1 MAKVVRFHE
10 FGGPE
15 TLRVEELDVGPPGRG
30 EVRIR
35 VGAIGLNRVEA
46 QYRAGLYLQPTL
58 PSTIGYEAAG
68 VIESIGP
75 DVGDFAPGDRVAT
88 LTGAPMDRY
97 GTYGE
102 SIRFPAG
109 MLVRLLPGQS
119 LVDAAACW
127 MQYFTAYG
135 IIEAGAIG
143 PGNHVVITAASSSV
157 GLAAIQMANAEGATP
172 IAVTRGAAKKKALLD
187 EGAAHVIVSE
197 EEDIAESVMRIT
209 NGAGARVAFDAVGG
223 ATLSALAEC
232 TAMGGILIY
241 YGVLA
246 GPPINF
252 PWMTLLGKNLTVRGY
267 AADLLTK
274 DAAAAQKVTTYVN
287 THLASGA
294 FRPVIDR
301 TFALDQIADAH
312 RYLESNQQFGKIII
326 TTSTADE

>member
-1 MAKVVRFHE
+1 MVKVVRFHE

-15 TLRVEELDVGPPGRG
+15 VLRVEDLEVGAPGAG

-46 QYRAGLYLQPTL
+46 QYRAGRYIQPSL
-58 PSTIGYEAAG
+58 PSKIGYEAAG
-68 VIESIGP
+68 VIEAVGA
-75 DVGDFAPGDRVAT
+75 DVSEFSPGDRVAT

-102 SIRFPAG
+102 AILFPAN
-109 MLVRLLPGQS
+109 MLVHLQPGQS

-135 IIEAGAIG
+135 IVEAGAIG
-143 PGNHVVITAASSSV
+143 PGDHVVITAASSSV

-172 IAVTRGAAKKKALLD
+172 IAVTRGRAKKEALL
-187 EGAAHVIVSE
+187 EQGATHVIVSD
-197 EEDIAESVMRIT
+197 EEDIISRVMEIT
-209 NGAGARVAFDAVGG
+209 GSAGARVAFDPVGG
-223 ATLSALAEC
+223 TTLSALADC
-232 TAMGGILIY
+232 TATGGILIY

-246 GPPINF
+246 GLPVDF
-252 PWMTLLGKNLTVRGY
+252 PWMTLLAKNLTVRGY

-274 DAAAAQKVTTYVN
+274 DAAAAREVTAYVN
-287 THLASGA
+287 AHLASGA

-301 TFALDQIADAH
+301 TFPLARVADAH
-312 RYLESNQQFGKIII
+312 RYLESNEQFGKIVV
-326 TTSTADE
+326 TTPTADE